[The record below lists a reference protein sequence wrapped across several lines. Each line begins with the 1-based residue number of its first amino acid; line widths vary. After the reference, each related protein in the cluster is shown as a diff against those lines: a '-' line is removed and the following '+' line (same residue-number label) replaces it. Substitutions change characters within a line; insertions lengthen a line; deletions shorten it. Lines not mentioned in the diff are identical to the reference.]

1 MISVKFCKAISLV
14 LKAWYGLSTYL
25 RLVTSASFT
34 YTDGK
39 ATGTVCGKEKA

>member
-1 MISVKFCKAISLV
+1 MIISRLLSLV
-14 LKAWYGLSTYL
+14 LPARYCFGTHL

-39 ATGTVCGKEKA
+39 VTGTVRGKEKA